1 MQTVDSNKKDLDI
14 HTIIIMAI
22 NNLGTEDKSLKQ
34 VLASIVT
41 EAQRKSC
48 EVVKIGNTVF
58 IGHKGE
64 GKNKTKM
71 SGRPLNVDTGKNYIK
86 NILKYMAYIQGQGIT
101 HYSSQFEGETLLP
114 AMRVIHKRL
123 QETDTEFAVGRTED
137 NAHAVYIR
145 FGKEPLSEKF

>member
-1 MQTVDSNKKDLDI
+1 MQIVDSNKKDLDI

-145 FGKEPLSEKF
+145 FGKDPLSEKF

>member
-1 MQTVDSNKKDLDI
+1 MQIVDSNKKDLDI

-22 NNLGTEDKSLKQ
+22 DNLGTEDKSLKQ

>member
-1 MQTVDSNKKDLDI
+1 MQIVDSNNKQLDI

-22 NNLGTEDKSLKQ
+22 NNLGTKDKSVKQ
-34 VLASIVT
+34 ALASIVT
-41 EAQRKSC
+41 EAQRETC
-48 EVVKIGNTVF
+48 EVVNIGNTVF
-58 IGHKGE
+58 IGHRGE

-71 SGRPLNVDTGKNYIK
+71 VGRPLNVDTGRNYIK

-101 HYSSQFEGETLLP
+101 HYSTQFEGETLLP

-123 QETDTEFAVGRTED
+123 QDTDTDFAVGRTKD
-137 NAHAVYIR
+137 NKYAVLIK

>member
-1 MQTVDSNKKDLDI
+1 VQIVDSNKKDLDI

-145 FGKEPLSEKF
+145 FGKDPLSEKF

>member
-137 NAHAVYIR
+137 NAHAVYI
-145 FGKEPLSEKF
+145 LSLIHI